1 MTTRLL
7 RISSFRYL
15 LKHPL
20 LMALSILGVALG
32 VAVVVAI
39 DLANTSATEAFR
51 LSSEAVT
58 GRATHSIT
66 GSRDLLDERV
76 YRELRLSGSIREAA
90 PIIDGYVSVPRD
102 PGRTLQ
108 VIGVDPLVEG
118 PFRAYT
124 GAADS
129 GLDLGQFMS
138 ARPTG
143 LVSAFTATSLGVTE
157 GDSLEVAF
165 EGTRFVVSILGLINS
180 ESEQSARALDNVMV
194 VDISTAQNLLRMDG
208 KLSRIELIV
217 PYSDEGVALLETIGG
232 VLPEGAQIEPSA
244 SKTDTLAQ
252 MTRAFSLNLVALSL
266 LALVVGMFLI
276 YNTVT
281 FSIVQRRAMIGRLRA
296 LGVTRREVF
305 QLILGEALL
314 IGTLG
319 TILGLF
325 AGVALGTGLVQL
337 VTQSINDLYYVVRV
351 RSFDVSLWSLAKGM
365 ALGIGA
371 TLLAAI
377 PPAREATSAPA
388 SSVMRRS
395 EEETKL
401 YRIIPKLVWISLA
414 TAVVAFALLA
424 LPGNSIPVS
433 YTALLLLIL
442 AFAGLTPGAVILFT
456 RWFKPVLSL
465 LGGVVGRMAA
475 QGTVTSLSRTAVAI
489 ASLMIAIS
497 ATIGVGVMVNSFRS
511 TVEVWL
517 SYTLQADVYISPP
530 GLVFRRN
537 DATLSPDVEAVLR
550 NAPGVVAAY
559 SVRTAEVTA
568 GGRPSDLIVVE
579 PGPQRDQGTRFKEG
593 GRIWGDSDEL
603 EKVVVSEPYS
613 FRYDVHE
620 GDVIDIATDQGL
632 RTFTVGGVYYDYGSD
647 LGAIM
652 MSRKTYEA
660 HFDDRGISGISL
672 YVEPGKDVEEVIR
685 SLRIGLEGKQEV
697 LMRSNRSL
705 REASLDVFD
714 RTFTVTIVLRLLAVL
729 VAFIGVLSALM
740 ALQLERARELAV
752 MRANGLTPRQV
763 WKYVTLQTG
772 FMGWMAGLF
781 SIPLGL
787 VLAYVLIFVINQRSF
802 GWTLQMEW
810 SPAIL
815 IQAVILALVA
825 ALLAGVYPAWKMS
838 RAKPA
843 EALRNE

>member
-1 MTTRLL
+1 
-7 RISSFRYL
+7 
-15 LKHPL
+15 
-20 LMALSILGVALG
+20 
-32 VAVVVAI
+32 
-39 DLANTSATEAFR
+39 
-51 LSSEAVT
+51 
-58 GRATHSIT
+58 
-66 GSRDLLDERV
+66 
-76 YRELRLSGSIREAA
+76 
-90 PIIDGYVSVPRD
+90 
-102 PGRTLQ
+102 
-108 VIGVDPLVEG
+108 
-118 PFRAYT
+118 
-124 GAADS
+124 
-129 GLDLGQFMS
+129 
-138 ARPTG
+138 
-143 LVSAFTATSLGVTE
+143 
-157 GDSLEVAF
+157 
-165 EGTRFVVSILGLINS
+165 
-180 ESEQSARALDNVMV
+180 
-194 VDISTAQNLLRMDG
+194 
-208 KLSRIELIV
+208 
-217 PYSDEGVALLETIGG
+217 
-232 VLPEGAQIEPSA
+232 
-244 SKTDTLAQ
+244 
-252 MTRAFSLNLVALSL
+252 
-266 LALVVGMFLI
+266 
-276 YNTVT
+276 
-281 FSIVQRRAMIGRLRA
+281 
-296 LGVTRREVF
+296 
-305 QLILGEALL
+305 
-314 IGTLG
+314 
-319 TILGLF
+319 
-325 AGVALGTGLVQL
+325 
-337 VTQSINDLYYVVRV
+337 
-351 RSFDVSLWSLAKGM
+351 
-365 ALGIGA
+365 
-371 TLLAAI
+371 
-377 PPAREATSAPA
+377 
-388 SSVMRRS
+388 
-395 EEETKL
+395 
-401 YRIIPKLVWISLA
+401 
-414 TAVVAFALLA
+414 
-424 LPGNSIPVS
+424 
-433 YTALLLLIL
+433 
-442 AFAGLTPGAVILFT
+442 
-456 RWFKPVLSL
+456 
-465 LGGVVGRMAA
+465 
-475 QGTVTSLSRTAVAI
+475 
-489 ASLMIAIS
+489 
-497 ATIGVGVMVNSFRS
+497 
-511 TVEVWL
+511 
-517 SYTLQADVYISPP
+517 
-530 GLVFRRN
+530 
-537 DATLSPDVEAVLR
+537 
-550 NAPGVVAAY
+550 
-559 SVRTAEVTA
+559 
-568 GGRPSDLIVVE
+568 VE

-613 FRYDVHE
+613 FRYDVHA